1 MGIFSS
7 GFGRAYEWVRNTG
20 GKRPF
25 PPLILQ
31 RGILF
36 IHIPKNAGTSISHAL
51 YGREIGHH
59 PIAWYRD
66 RFPHSLAE
74 IPSFALIRDPVSRF
88 VSAFL
93 FLKDGGMNAED
104 AVFARARLA
113 SFRNPLGLAE
123 ACLDSGFWDEL
134 QAGHHHFK
142 TQRSFV
148 TWRGRTAVDFLLRFE
163 DLPVCLE
170 KLPLPRN
177 RLAGLER
184 RNPTRSATVPGDA
197 RKLQELLRKICPEDF
212 ALWESL

>member
-1 MGIFSS
+1 MGIISS
-7 GFGRAYEWVRNTG
+7 GFARAYEWIRSTG

-51 YGREIGHH
+51 YGKEIGHH
-59 PIAWYRD
+59 PVAWYRD
-66 RFPHSLAE
+66 RFPHSLAG
-74 IPSFALIRDPVSRF
+74 IPSFALVRDPIRRF

-93 FLKDGGMNAED
+93 FLQDGGMNPED
-104 AVFARARLA
+104 AAFARARLA

-123 ACLDSGFWDEL
+123 ACLDSGFWNDL

-163 DLPVCLE
+163 DLPACLE
-170 KLPLPRN
+170 KLPFPQDWQT
-177 RLAGLER
+177 GLER
-184 RNPTRSATVPGDA
+184 RNTTRSATGTSED
-197 RKLQELLRKICPEDF
+197 RKLREVLRKVCPEDF
-212 ALWESL
+212 DLWESL